1 MRFKRHDTNSI
12 YNSLNQFLRTGY
24 DINNMHIYSLT
35 VTMNLVTSDMNG
47 KEKIEYVKLTVNSY
61 MTGEYEKEENM
72 SDEDKDE

>member
-1 MRFKRHDTNSI
+1 MWFKRHDTNSI
-12 YNSLNQFLRTGY
+12 YNSLNQFLSTGY

-35 VTMNLVTSDMNG
+35 VTMNLVTPDMNG

-61 MTGEYEKEENM
+61 MTGEYEKKENM